1 VSDPSIY
8 NYFTVMGTPAPQGSK
23 RHVGRGILVESS
35 KKVAPWREAVK
46 WEAIRVHGGKPP
58 LEGPLYVSVHFY
70 VRPPKKLKNGQQ
82 PITRTNGD
90 IDKLLRSTFDALVDS
105 GMIRDDSQIV
115 CVTARK
121 EFASD
126 TTPPQAMIGIGPQT

>member
-1 VSDPSIY
+1 MGDPSVFV
-8 NYFTVMGTPAPQGSK
+8 YFQVLGTPAPQGSK

-58 LEGPLYVSVHFY
+58 LEGPLYVSVTFY
-70 VRPPKKLKNGQQ
+70 VHRPKCSKDGSWPV
-82 PITRTNGD
+82 TRYSGD
-90 IDKLLRSTFDALVDS
+90 LDKLLRSTFDAITDS

-121 EFASD
+121 EFASA